1 MNKKQYEAMRK
12 KLMDEAEGLINEGKI
27 KEADS
32 KMDEI
37 KALDEKWDA
46 IAQAQANFK
55 ALNGEPKPLNVFEQN
70 GSKADFGAKV
80 SEPENIYN
88 SQEYRIA
95 FMNYVVNGTKIPEK
109 FKNEVGPTK
118 TGDIGSV
125 IAPVLISRI
134 IEKMESIGMI
144 LPLVTKTTFALGARI
159 PTSSVKPVATWVAE
173 GGTSEKQKKTTG
185 YIDIR
190 GFKLRCAISMTL
202 EAVTMSLAVFETVFV
217 NSIAEAMVKAQEE
230 AIVNGD
236 GEGKPKGIL
245 NETAPEGQSIEVGD
259 KDSLYKKLVEAE
271 AALPLA
277 YENGAV
283 WNMTKKTFMAFV
295 GEMDANGQ
303 PIARVNQG
311 IDGKPER
318 TLLGRKVV
326 LNDYMDSYGAATKAD
341 ATVAFLYD
349 WSDYMFNTNYAMT
362 VKKYEDNDT
371 EDEITKAVMICDGKS
386 LEKNSLVVMKKK
398 AV

>member
-1 MNKKQYEAMRK
+1 
-12 KLMDEAEGLINEGKI
+12 
-27 KEADS
+27 
-32 KMDEI
+32 
-37 KALDEKWDA
+37 
-46 IAQAQANFK
+46 
-55 ALNGEPKPLNVFEQN
+55 
-70 GSKADFGAKV
+70 
-80 SEPENIYN
+80 
-88 SQEYRIA
+88 
-95 FMNYVVNGTKIPEK
+95 
-109 FKNEVGPTK
+109 
-118 TGDIGSV
+118 
-125 IAPVLISRI
+125 
-134 IEKMESIGMI
+134 
-144 LPLVTKTTFALGARI
+144 
-159 PTSSVKPVATWVAE
+159 
-173 GGTSEKQKKTTG
+173 
-185 YIDIR
+185 
-190 GFKLRCAISMTL
+190 
-202 EAVTMSLAVFETVFV
+202 
-217 NSIAEAMVKAQEE
+217 MVKAQEE

-295 GEMDANGQ
+295 GEVDANGQ

-326 LNDYMDSYGAATKAD
+326 LNDYMDSYGAATEAD
-341 ATVAFLYD
+341 TTVAFLYD

-386 LEKNSLVVMKKK
+386 LELNSLVVMKKK
-398 AV
+398 AA

>member
-1 MNKKQYEAMRK
+1 
-12 KLMDEAEGLINEGKI
+12 
-27 KEADS
+27 
-32 KMDEI
+32 
-37 KALDEKWDA
+37 
-46 IAQAQANFK
+46 
-55 ALNGEPKPLNVFEQN
+55 
-70 GSKADFGAKV
+70 
-80 SEPENIYN
+80 
-88 SQEYRIA
+88 
-95 FMNYVVNGTKIPEK
+95 
-109 FKNEVGPTK
+109 
-118 TGDIGSV
+118 
-125 IAPVLISRI
+125 
-134 IEKMESIGMI
+134 
-144 LPLVTKTTFALGARI
+144 
-159 PTSSVKPVATWVAE
+159 
-173 GGTSEKQKKTTG
+173 
-185 YIDIR
+185 
-190 GFKLRCAISMTL
+190 MTL
-202 EAVTMSLAVFETVFV
+202 EAVTMSLTVFETVFV

-295 GEMDANGQ
+295 GEVDANGQ

-326 LNDYMDSYGAATKAD
+326 LNDYMDSYGAATEAD
-341 ATVAFLYD
+341 TTVAFLYD

-386 LEKNSLVVMKKK
+386 LELNSLVVMKKK
-398 AV
+398 AA

>member
-1 MNKKQYEAMRK
+1 
-12 KLMDEAEGLINEGKI
+12 
-27 KEADS
+27 
-32 KMDEI
+32 
-37 KALDEKWDA
+37 
-46 IAQAQANFK
+46 
-55 ALNGEPKPLNVFEQN
+55 
-70 GSKADFGAKV
+70 
-80 SEPENIYN
+80 
-88 SQEYRIA
+88 
-95 FMNYVVNGTKIPEK
+95 
-109 FKNEVGPTK
+109 
-118 TGDIGSV
+118 
-125 IAPVLISRI
+125 
-134 IEKMESIGMI
+134 
-144 LPLVTKTTFALGARI
+144 
-159 PTSSVKPVATWVAE
+159 
-173 GGTSEKQKKTTG
+173 
-185 YIDIR
+185 
-190 GFKLRCAISMTL
+190 MTL

-326 LNDYMDSYGAATKAD
+326 LNDYMDSYGAATEAD

-386 LEKNSLVVMKKK
+386 LELNSLVVMKKK
-398 AV
+398 AA

>member
-32 KMDEI
+32 KMDEV
-37 KALDEKWDA
+37 KDLDEKWDA

-55 ALNGEPKPLNVFEQN
+55 ALNEEPKPLNVFEQN

-88 SQEYRIA
+88 SQEA
-95 FMNYVVNGTKIPEK
+95 
-109 FKNEVGPTK
+109 GPTK

-144 LPLVTKTTFALGARI
+144 LPLVTKTTFAPGARI
-159 PTSSVKPVATWVAE
+159 PASSVKPVATWVAE

-202 EAVTMSLAVFETVFV
+202 EAVTMSLTVFETVFV

-295 GEMDANGQ
+295 GEVDANGQ

-326 LNDYMDSYGAATKAD
+326 LNDYMDSYGAATEAD
-341 ATVAFLYD
+341 TTVAFLYD

-386 LEKNSLVVMKKK
+386 LELNSLVVMKKK
-398 AV
+398 AA

>member
-144 LPLVTKTTFALGARI
+144 LPLVTKTTFASGARI

-326 LNDYMDSYGAATKAD
+326 LNDYMDSYGAATETD

-386 LEKNSLVVMKKK
+386 LELNSLVVMKKK
-398 AV
+398 AA